1 MNLAMSRKTLLIASL
16 VIIQTALTGCL
27 MNDPIEATAAIDDGS
42 TNNSAPIISGTPP
55 QIVKVGVNY
64 LFRPTATDPDA
75 DALVFTI
82 RNAPRWSTFS
92 KTTGEI
98 SGMPFLGDEGTY
110 PDISIEVSDGSMT
123 TAMPSFIITVE
134 PESTTNLPPDIS
146 GTPASS
152 VVVGNAYS
160 FTPSATDPDGDTLSY
175 FLNNQPTWLAI
186 DPTTGRLSGTPQ
198 AGDVGTYQNISIT
211 VSDGQLT
218 SSIPA
223 FSITVDQIA
232 VGQVTLSWTAPTQ
245 NTDGTALNDLAG
257 YRIYYGTSPGSY
269 PNPISIN
276 SAGIT
281 TYVVGNLS
289 PGTYYF
295 VSTAVN
301 SMGIESDY
309 SNVAQKVVTVN

>member
-16 VIIQTALTGCL
+16 VIMQTALSGCL
-27 MNDPIEATAAIDDGS
+27 MNDPMEADATAVEGP
-42 TNNSAPIISGTPP
+42 TNNNAPVITGTPP
-55 QIVKVGVNY
+55 QMVKVGVNY
-64 LFRPTATDPDA
+64 RFRPTAMDPDA
-75 DALVFTI
+75 DTLVFTA

-92 KTTGEI
+92 KTTGEL
-98 SGMPFLGDEGTY
+98 SGVPFLGDEGTY
-110 PDISIEVSDGSMT
+110 ADISIEVSDGSMT

-134 PESTTNLPPDIS
+134 PESTANLPPDIS

-152 VVVGNAYS
+152 IVVGNAYS

-175 FLNNQPTWLAI
+175 FVNNQPTWLSINPA
-186 DPTTGRLSGTPQ
+186 TGRLSGTPQ
-198 AGDVGTYQNISIT
+198 SGDVGTYQNISIT
-211 VSDGQLT
+211 VSDGQLA
-218 SSIPA
+218 SSTPA
-223 FSITVDQIA
+223 FSITVNQIA
-232 VGQVTLSWTAPTQ
+232 LGQVTLSWTAPTQ

-257 YRIYYGTSPGSY
+257 YRIYYGTSPGNY

-276 SAGIT
+276 SAGMT

-309 SNVAQKVVTVN
+309 SNVAQKVVN